1 MSCDRAAHY
10 GGFMVDRQTTILCY
24 YSSQIMTQ
32 DLSILLQQ
40 YCELNELPY
49 HASWDKVIEHQI
61 SHPNTTIE
69 YHTPYGRLFHL
80 THQVINNTLEAHTFM
95 TLGDTYNPVSTTPRS

>member
-1 MSCDRAAHY
+1 
-10 GGFMVDRQTTILCY
+10 
-24 YSSQIMTQ
+24 MTQ